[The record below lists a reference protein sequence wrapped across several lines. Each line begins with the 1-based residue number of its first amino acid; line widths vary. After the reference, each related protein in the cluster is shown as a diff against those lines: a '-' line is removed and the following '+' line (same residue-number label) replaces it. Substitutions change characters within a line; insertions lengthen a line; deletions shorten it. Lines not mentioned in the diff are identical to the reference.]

1 MGRYTGPVCRLCR
14 REGMKLYLKGER
26 CLGPKCP
33 LVKRQ
38 PNKNYPPG
46 HHGQK
51 RTRRPSEFAL
61 QLREKQRLK
70 RLYGILER
78 QFRRHFEEAERRP
91 GLTGDNLLQ
100 ILERRLDNV
109 VYRLGFADSR
119 RQARQLVTHG
129 HFLVNGRKTDVPS
142 YLVRPGD
149 IVAVRPESRQRE
161 YFQVVQETA
170 RAKAV
175 PSWLTRDLETMS
187 GRVVSVPTLDQIELP
202 SINTQLV
209 VEYYSRR

>member
-33 LVKRQ
+33 IVKRQ
-38 PNKNYPPG
+38 PNRNYPPG
-46 HHGQK
+46 QHGQK
-51 RTRRPSEFAL
+51 RTRRPSEYAL

-91 GLTGDNLLQ
+91 GLTGENLLQ

-129 HFLVNGRKTDVPS
+129 HFLVNGRKTDIPS

-149 IVAVRPESRQRE
+149 IIAVRPQSRERE
-161 YFQVVQETA
+161 YFKVVQETA
-170 RAKAV
+170 QSKPV
-175 PSWLTRDLETMS
+175 PAWLTRDLETMS
-187 GRVVSVPTLDQIELP
+187 GRVVSLPTPDQIDIP
-202 SINTQLV
+202 PINTQLV